1 MKKPVPWSI
10 AFPHLAASDA
20 GQQAALPRRL
30 GVMWQRLWI
39 AWACIAALV
48 CAAGTAWAV
57 AGAPAKPHQ
66 GTSEFSVALNVCAF
80 ASATVQL
87 HSGKA
92 CLSTTGT
99 SDVPD
104 AARGA
109 GAAERL
115 VIGRGADLAKP
126 GALKAGERAL
136 SWPSKMPNAAAEW
149 KINSGLLR
157 QEMQRGLPIRD
168 ISPGNTGGMFLN
180 AERNLLQ
187 NHGWTFD
194 ASTSLWMPP
203 VP

>member
-1 MKKPVPWSI
+1 M
-10 AFPHLAASDA
+10 FAAGA
-20 GQQAALPRRL
+20 ILPELVLPR
-30 GVMWQRLWI
+30 V
-39 AWACIAALV
+39 
-48 CAAGTAWAV
+48 AAGLSALRGAV
-57 AGAPAKPHQ
+57 
-66 GTSEFSVALNVCAF
+66 
-80 ASATVQL
+80 
-87 HSGKA
+87 
-92 CLSTTGT
+92 
-99 SDVPD
+99 

-126 GALKAGERAL
+126 GALEAGERAL

-168 ISPGNTGGMFLN
+168 LSPGNTGGMFLN

-194 ASTSLWMPP
+194 AGANLWMPP